1 MSSLG
6 KKRKRDED
14 EKYSKWKEN
23 IKSSFGGL
31 TEEELRDLYKVHLD
45 LKKKMKRKV
54 IKVVMVIV
62 KMRKRKRKKKRIMWL

>member
-31 TEEELRDLYKVHLD
+31 TEEQLRDLYKVHLD
-45 LKKKMKRKV
+45 FEEEDEKESNKSGDGDSKNEEEEEEE
-54 IKVVMVIV
+54 
-62 KMRKRKRKKKRIMWL
+62 RIMWL